1 MIFCSFIYCSSIGG
15 FMKIRILL
23 CTAALA
29 AGSAFVA
36 THVVGTAQAQE
47 AKERW
52 LIDEPD
58 PNSPTAAKPAPKTD
72 AKPAATA
79 AAAPA
84 GGKNEHG
91 LTIVKNP
98 NTGDAAAIAAGKE
111 LFVSKAC
118 SGCHGAGGGGG
129 MCPPVI
135 NDTWVYGSDDTT
147 LFNLIKLGSSGLQ
160 ALGYTRVG
168 HENVVGDMPPFA
180 GVVTE
185 EEEWKLIAYVRSK
198 YGGDPSLKN
207 W

>member
-1 MIFCSFIYCSSIGG
+1 
-15 FMKIRILL
+15 MKIRILL
-23 CTAALA
+23 CAAAMA
-29 AGSAFVA
+29 AGSAIVA
-36 THVVGTAQAQE
+36 THAINTAYAQE

-58 PNSPTAAKPAPKTD
+58 PSDPAKAKPAPKPD
-72 AKPAATA
+72 AKAGATT
-79 AAAPA
+79 PTA
-84 GGKNEHG
+84 GQNEHG

-98 NTGDAAAIAAGKE
+98 DTGNDAAIAAGKE

-147 LFNLIKLGSSGLQ
+147 LFNLVKLGSTGLQ
-160 ALGYTRVG
+160 AKGYTRIG

-185 EEEWKLIAYVRSK
+185 EEEWKLLAYVRSK

>member
-1 MIFCSFIYCSSIGG
+1 
-15 FMKIRILL
+15 MKIRILL
-23 CTAALA
+23 CAAA
-29 AGSAFVA
+29 MTAGSAIVA
-36 THVVGTAQAQE
+36 THAISTAYAQE

-52 LIDEPD
+52 LIDEPNPDD
-58 PNSPTAAKPAPKTD
+58 PAKAKPAAKTD
-72 AKPAATA
+72 AKAG

-84 GGKNEHG
+84 SKAGQNEHG
-91 LTIVKNP
+91 LDIVKNP
-98 NTGDAAAIAAGKE
+98 DTGNEAAIAAGKE

-147 LFNLIKLGSSGLQ
+147 LFNLIRLGSTGLQ
-160 ALGYTRVG
+160 AKGYTRVG

-185 EEEWKLIAYVRSK
+185 EEEWKLLAYVRSK

>member
-1 MIFCSFIYCSSIGG
+1 
-15 FMKIRILL
+15 MKIRILL
-23 CTAALA
+23 CAAA
-29 AGSAFVA
+29 MTAGSAIVA
-36 THVVGTAQAQE
+36 THAINTAYAQE

-52 LIDEPD
+52 LIEEPNPDD
-58 PNSPTAAKPAPKTD
+58 PAKAKPAAKTD
-72 AKPAATA
+72 AKAA

-84 GGKNEHG
+84 SKTGQNEHG
-91 LTIVKNP
+91 LDIVKNP
-98 NTGDAAAIAAGKE
+98 DTGNEAAIAAGKE
-111 LFVSKAC
+111 LFVTKAC

-147 LFNLIKLGSSGLQ
+147 LFNLIKLGSTGLQ
-160 ALGYTRVG
+160 AKGYTRVG
-168 HENVVGDMPPFA
+168 HENIVGDMPPFA

-185 EEEWKLIAYVRSK
+185 EEEWKLLAYVRSK

>member
-1 MIFCSFIYCSSIGG
+1 
-15 FMKIRILL
+15 MKIRILL
-23 CTAALA
+23 CAAA
-29 AGSAFVA
+29 MTAGSAIIA
-36 THVVGTAQAQE
+36 THAISTAYAQE

-52 LIDEPD
+52 LIDEPNPDD
-58 PNSPTAAKPAPKTD
+58 PAKPKPAAKTD
-72 AKPAATA
+72 AKA
-79 AAAPA
+79 AAGAPA
-84 GGKNEHG
+84 SAAGQNEHG
-91 LTIVKNP
+91 LDIVKNP
-98 NTGDAAAIAAGKE
+98 DTGNEAAIAAGKE

-147 LFNLIKLGSSGLQ
+147 LFNLVRLGSTGLQ
-160 ALGYTRVG
+160 AKGYTRIG

-185 EEEWKLIAYVRSK
+185 EEEWKLLAYVRSK